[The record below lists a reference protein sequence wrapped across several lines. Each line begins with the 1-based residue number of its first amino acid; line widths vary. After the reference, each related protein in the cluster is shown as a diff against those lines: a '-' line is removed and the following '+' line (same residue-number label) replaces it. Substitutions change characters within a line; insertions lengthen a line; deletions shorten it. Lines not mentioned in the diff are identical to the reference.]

1 MLTLHLLGGAALHAQ
16 RWEGGATAGSS
27 SDEQMLVSGG
37 SSGGPISRAMTV
49 YLCCFAWFCIEYL
62 YFENVHTFTY
72 DLFAE
77 RLGFKLV
84 WGCLCFYPH
93 FYCIGIWALL
103 DLTDPADDLSQ
114 TSALAIALL
123 FFVGWCFTRG
133 ANLQKFWHKC
143 VHSSTP
149 AAGARLK
156 QPSGVSETLQEYV
169 STHPAGL
176 LVDFA
181 SSSFGLHGLGDTVPG
196 SSGRLL
202 CSGWWGLSRHV
213 NYFGEIVQAVALAL
227 PGYLTTGS
235 VVPWL
240 YPFYYVAL
248 FVPRQVEDDEACEI
262 KCAVRHS
269 WAQTECFCWRLCL
282 LFVGFRQQPPVVLF
296 CAAFLTARWITFIT
310 TAAHAQIREGVATV
324 LCACAI

>member
-1 MLTLHLLGGAALHAQ
+1 M
-16 RWEGGATAGSS
+16 
-27 SDEQMLVSGG
+27 
-37 SSGGPISRAMTV
+37 V

-62 YFENVHTFTY
+62 YFEDVHTFTY

-93 FYCIGIWALL
+93 FYCIGVWSLL
-103 DLTDPADDLSQ
+103 DLTDPANDLSR

-123 FFVGWCFTRG
+123 FVIGWGFTRG

-143 VHSSTP
+143 VQSSIP

-156 QPSGVSETLQEYV
+156 QPIGVSETLQEYV

-176 LVDFA
+176 LVGFA
-181 SSSFGLHGLGDTVPG
+181 SSSFGWHGLGDTVPG
-196 SSGRLL
+196 SKGRLL
-202 CSGWWGLSRHV
+202 CSGWWGLSRHI

-235 VVPWL
+235 LVPWL
-240 YPFYYVAL
+240 YPLYYVAL
-248 FVPRQVEDDEACEI
+248 FVPRQIEDDEACEI

-269 WAQTECFCWRLCL
+269 WTRTERLRWQSACL
-282 LFVGFRQQPPVVLF
+282 RCCSASLWCLV
-296 CAAFLTARWITFIT
+296 CAAFLTARWVAFTT
-310 TAAHAQIREGVATV
+310 TAAHAQIRERMAAI
-324 LCACAI
+324 LCARSI